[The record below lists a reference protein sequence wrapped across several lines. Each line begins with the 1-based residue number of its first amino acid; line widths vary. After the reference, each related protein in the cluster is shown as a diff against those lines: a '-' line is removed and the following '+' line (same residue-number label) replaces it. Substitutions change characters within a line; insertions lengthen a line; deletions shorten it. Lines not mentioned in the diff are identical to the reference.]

1 MYMCGGGSET
11 HGVGG
16 REAREKSDR
25 LRIYDL
31 FLIHNTC
38 LEQGVFLDPFLEVEE
53 KDWEIS

>member
-1 MYMCGGGSET
+1 MCGGGSET

-53 KDWEIS
+53 KD